1 LDHFLISEKLV
12 DSGLKFR
19 TWVVNVK
26 LSDHMP
32 VVFQLDQDQQKQ
44 KIPFK
49 FNSVWLKDPD
59 FELLV
64 HSNWHNL
71 VDSESI
77 SPMDNLVSKLKYL
90 KSLVIKWEKKEIK
103 IKEELVQLEV
113 DLDILYS
120 TFPGGFE
127 GEDERNLVT
136 EKEKRKLDLL
146 KQEEETWR
154 QKKQSYLAKF
164 W

>member
-1 LDHFLISEKLV
+1 MDRFLISEKLV

-26 LSDHMP
+26 LSYHMP
-32 VVFQLDQDQQKQ
+32 VVFQLEQDQQKQ

-49 FNSVWLKDPD
+49 FNSVWLKDPY
-59 FELLV
+59 FELLM

-71 VDSESI
+71 VESESI

-90 KSLVIKWEKKEIK
+90 KSLVIKWKKK
-103 IKEELVQLEV
+103 NKKLKSKEELAQLEV

-120 TFPGGFE
+120 TFPRGFE
-127 GEDERNLVT
+127 GEDERNLVA

-146 KQEEETWR
+146 KQEEETR
-154 QKKQSYLAKF
+154 R
-164 W
+164 